1 MLIGL
6 LIIPIAV
13 TLSVLPIYL
22 LYYFT
27 FARWK
32 NPTND
37 IKEIIR
43 EVKKPRTDSGAKA
56 TKEVEKPKT
65 ETIDDVMKKF
75 TDKEIRDYL
84 FKHYMK

>member
-13 TLSVLPIYL
+13 ALSVLPL
-22 LYYFT
+22 AFLYHFT

-32 NPTND
+32 NPTSD
-37 IKEIIR
+37 IKEIIQ
-43 EVKKPRTDSGAKA
+43 EIKKPRPDSGAK
-56 TKEVEKPKT
+56 TMKET
-65 ETIDDVMKKF
+65 ETSKAETVEDAMKRF

-84 FKHYMK
+84 FKHFMK

>member
-6 LIIPIAV
+6 LIIPLA
-13 TLSVLPIYL
+13 TALAVLPIYL

-27 FARWK
+27 FGRWK
-32 NPTND
+32 NPTSD
-37 IKEIIR
+37 IKEIIQ
-43 EVKKPRTDSGAKA
+43 EIKKPRTDSGAK
-56 TKEVEKPKT
+56 TVEETEKSKT
-65 ETIDDVMKKF
+65 ETVEDVMKKF